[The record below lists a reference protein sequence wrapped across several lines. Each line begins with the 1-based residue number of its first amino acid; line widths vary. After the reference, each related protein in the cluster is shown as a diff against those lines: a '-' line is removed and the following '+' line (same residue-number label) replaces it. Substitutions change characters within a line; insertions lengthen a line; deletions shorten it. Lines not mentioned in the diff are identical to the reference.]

1 MMFFSPSKNSGCLYL
16 CTLYQA
22 ILPLIVWSCEVSV
35 MAMISDSPVICLL
48 FLQIRFVFH
57 FTSKII
63 NTFKSEIHSF
73 AVRNNNYLFVDA
85 SAYAKQNLYRRL
97 LHTQL
102 KIRQQI
108 SKYYCVLFIIYID
121 IQAIYN
127 LDLQFSH
134 APCMHWYFIL
144 RDSRPEMEWL
154 YQTL

>member
-1 MMFFSPSKNSGCLYL
+1 MFSSCSKNSGCLYL
-16 CTLYQA
+16 CTKPSA
-22 ILPLIVWSCEVSV
+22 ILPLILWPWSPNPLS
-35 MAMISDSPVICLL
+35 SICLL

-97 LHTQL
+97 LHTQF

-144 RDSRPEMEWL
+144 RVSRPEMECL
-154 YQTL
+154 HQTI